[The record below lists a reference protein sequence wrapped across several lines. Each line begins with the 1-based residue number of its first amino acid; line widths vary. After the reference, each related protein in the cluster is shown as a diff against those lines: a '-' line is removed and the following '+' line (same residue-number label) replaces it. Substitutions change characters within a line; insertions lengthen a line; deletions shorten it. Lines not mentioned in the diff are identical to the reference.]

1 MADDDNI
8 KRIPIRDLRQEE
20 GAQELAESADMVLYL
35 NFGIARQFADFVPG
49 SGNTE
54 RLVLEIGIQTGAP
67 AV

>member
-1 MADDDNI
+1 
-8 KRIPIRDLRQEE
+8 
-20 GAQELAESADMVLYL
+20 MVLYL